1 MKNWTKLSLVVTIST
16 IVGLGSASNAQSI
29 FDKCLQQLSDD
40 DIASAKNSANT
51 IKRLSGI
58 TGSNIIK
65 AEECLS
71 GVMGQPYV
79 FSLEQ
84 GKLLPQVEVNIQQ
97 NRAKAA
103 EELAAAKLAEERRIQ
118 RNIEA
123 AVLLTVKTCTKF
135 FLKDAES
142 AILNPVCNDLFLK
155 IGLPD

>member
-1 MKNWTKLSLVVTIST
+1 MKSWTKLSLLLTTLT

-79 FSLEQ
+79 FSVEKRKFVPLV
-84 GKLLPQVEVNIQQ
+84 QV
-97 NRAKAA
+97 KAA
-103 EELAAAKLAEERRIQ
+103 EALAAAKLAEELRVQ
-118 RNIEA
+118 RNVKA
-123 AVLLTVKTCTKF
+123 AVLLTVETCTKF
-135 FLKDAES
+135 YRKDAEA

>member
-1 MKNWTKLSLVVTIST
+1 
-16 IVGLGSASNAQSI
+16 
-29 FDKCLQQLSDD
+29 
-40 DIASAKNSANT
+40 
-51 IKRLSGI
+51 
-58 TGSNIIK
+58 
-65 AEECLS
+65 
-71 GVMGQPYV
+71 MGQPYV

-103 EELAAAKLAEERRIQ
+103 EELAAAELAEERRIQ

-135 FLKDAES
+135 YLKDAES

>member
-1 MKNWTKLSLVVTIST
+1 MKSWTKLSLLLATLT

-51 IKRLSGI
+51 IKRLSGT

-79 FSLEQ
+79 FSVEKRKFVPLV
-84 GKLLPQVEVNIQQ
+84 QV
-97 NRAKAA
+97 KAA
-103 EELAAAKLAEERRIQ
+103 EALAAAKLAEELRVQ
-118 RNIEA
+118 RNVKA
-123 AVLLTVKTCTKF
+123 AVLLTVETCTKF
-135 FLKDAES
+135 YRKDAEA

>member
-1 MKNWTKLSLVVTIST
+1 MKSWTKLSLLLTTLT

-79 FSLEQ
+79 FLVE
-84 GKLLPQVEVNIQQ
+84 KRKFVPLVQV
-97 NRAKAA
+97 KAA

-118 RNIEA
+118 TNIQA
-123 AVLLTVKTCTKF
+123 AVLLTVKSCTK
-135 FLKDAES
+135 LYRKDAEA

>member
-1 MKNWTKLSLVVTIST
+1 MKSWTKLSLLLTTLT

-79 FSLEQ
+79 FSLE
-84 GKLLPQVEVNIQQ
+84 KRKFVPLVQV
-97 NRAKAA
+97 KAA

-118 RNIEA
+118 TNIQA
-123 AVLLTVKTCTKF
+123 AVLLTVRTCTK
-135 FLKDAES
+135 LYRKDAEA
-142 AILNPVCNDLFLK
+142 AILNSVCNDLFLK

>member
-1 MKNWTKLSLVVTIST
+1 MKSWTKLSLLLTPLT

-79 FSLEQ
+79 FSVEKRKFVPLV
-84 GKLLPQVEVNIQQ
+84 QV
-97 NRAKAA
+97 KAA

-118 RNIEA
+118 TNIQA
-123 AVLLTVKTCTKF
+123 AVLLTVKSCTK
-135 FLKDAES
+135 LYRKDAEA

>member
-1 MKNWTKLSLVVTIST
+1 MKSWTKLSLLLTTLT

-40 DIASAKNSANT
+40 DIASAKNSAIT

-97 NRAKAA
+97 YRAKAA
-103 EELAAAKLAEERRIQ
+103 EALAAAKLAEERRIQ
-118 RNIEA
+118 TNIQA
-123 AVLLTVKTCTKF
+123 AVLLTVKTCTK
-135 FLKDAES
+135 LYRKDAEA
-142 AILNPVCNDLFLK
+142 AILNSVCNDLFLK

>member
-1 MKNWTKLSLVVTIST
+1 MKSWTKLSLLLTTLT

-79 FSLEQ
+79 FSVEKRKFVPLV
-84 GKLLPQVEVNIQQ
+84 QV
-97 NRAKAA
+97 KAA
-103 EELAAAKLAEERRIQ
+103 EELAAAKLAEELRVQ
-118 RNIEA
+118 RNVKA
-123 AVLLTVKTCTKF
+123 AVLLTVETCTKF
-135 FLKDAES
+135 YRKDAEA

>member
-1 MKNWTKLSLVVTIST
+1 MKSWTKLSLLLTTLT

-79 FSLEQ
+79 FSVEKRKFVPLV
-84 GKLLPQVEVNIQQ
+84 QV
-97 NRAKAA
+97 KAA

-118 RNIEA
+118 TNIQA
-123 AVLLTVKTCTKF
+123 AVLLTVKSCTK
-135 FLKDAES
+135 LYRKDAEA

>member
-1 MKNWTKLSLVVTIST
+1 MKNWSKLPLLVTVLT
-16 IVGLGSASNAQSI
+16 IVGLASTSNAQSI

-40 DIASAKNSANT
+40 DISSAKNSANT

-71 GVMGQPYV
+71 GVMGQPYI

-103 EELAAAKLAEERRIQ
+103 EELAAAKLAEELRVQ
-118 RNIEA
+118 RNVKA
-123 AVLLTVKTCTKF
+123 AVLLTVETCTKF
-135 FLKDAES
+135 YRKDAEA

>member
-1 MKNWTKLSLVVTIST
+1 MT

-71 GVMGQPYV
+71 GVMGQPYL

-103 EELAAAKLAEERRIQ
+103 EELAAAKIAEERRIQ
-118 RNIEA
+118 RNIQA
-123 AVLLTVKTCTKF
+123 AIFLTLKTCTKF
-135 FLKDAES
+135 YRKDAEA
-142 AILNPVCNDLFLK
+142 AILNPVCNDLFLE